1 MYITNSVKKCIILS
15 VFCGVYILL
24 HVHES
29 VNLYVVL
36 GILNITEGVS
46 QSKGDQIASVSFPSL
61 VFTSE
66 QVKSE
71 DKLSVAVQVYE
82 MSTLFPLP
90 NDEIQHGPETV
101 VGTPVMSMIVAQ
113 NGRKLEF
120 NPPVELT
127 LAIMEEVYLYICVCC
142 CVIRSNIIFYS
153 IIHMHTSL

>member
-1 MYITNSVKKCIILS
+1 MSKSIILS
-15 VFCGVYILL
+15 VFDSSMYTSI
-24 HVHES
+24 ES
-29 VNLYVVL
+29 YVVL
-36 GILNITEGVS
+36 GILNISEGVS
-46 QSKGDQIASVSFPSL
+46 QSKGDQIASVSFPSS

-71 DKLSVAVQVYE
+71 DKLSMAVQVYE

-120 NPPVELT
+120 TDLNPPVELT